1 MDGRSAQYCRECTEQ
16 GGNMEVDGRRKL
28 PEIMCPIRSIISSQ
42 KNAAASSL
50 LGHSV
55 IKAQ

>member
-1 MDGRSAQYCRECTEQ
+1 
-16 GGNMEVDGRRKL
+16 MEVDGRRKL
-28 PEIMCPIRSIISSQ
+28 PEIMGEIRSIISSH
-42 KNAAASSL
+42 KKAAASPL